1 MANKAQSHIDQAQ
14 TLWHQAKGIMDEFE
28 GKTMP
33 DDKST
38 ELDKLFD
45 QIDVEQKTAE
55 REQKASDYKKHF
67 EEPQRKHPMGSKE
80 EKGAKSP
87 DHMKAFKHYVRE
99 GKSGMYDLGIE
110 RKALSSLSDP
120 EGGFLVPDE
129 FRAELI
135 EKRRDLTFMRQLG
148 TVIQT
153 SNQSISFPTFDFDG
167 DAEWTAESAN
177 IAEEDVQ
184 NAFGKQNFTPHKLA
198 RILRIPMELTE
209 DAAINVESLMTD
221 HFARRFGEI
230 EENAFINGDSI
241 EKPLGLL
248 QAGLPETASTGTG
261 VFEADNVFDIIY
273 NIRGVYRSNAAW
285 LMHRNGVRTVRKFK
299 DNDGQYLWQPSLQAG
314 QPATLSGFPIQESE
328 FFPDFVTS
336 GSAGDPLLIFGDF
349 SFYWIV
355 DRIDMSIQR
364 LVERYA
370 EFDQIGFKMR
380 QRVDGAP
387 VQSDPFQ
394 ILTRH

>member
-1 MANKAQSHIDQAQ
+1 MPNVAQKHIDQAQ
-14 TLWHQAKGIMDEFE
+14 TLWTQAKSIMDEFE

-33 DDKST
+33 QDKSN

-45 QIDVEQKTAE
+45 QIDAEQKSAE
-55 REQKASDYKKHF
+55 REQKASELKKHF
-67 EEPQRKHPMGSKE
+67 EEPQRKHPI
-80 EKGAKSP
+80 GAKGEEGNKTPEHS
-87 DHMKAFKHYVRE
+87 KAFKHYIRE
-99 GKSGMYDLGIE
+99 GKSGIDSVIE

-120 EGGFLVPDE
+120 EGGFLVPEE

-135 EKRRDLTFMRQLG
+135 EKRRDLVFMRQMA

-153 SNQSISFPTFDFDG
+153 SNQSIGFPTFDYDG
-167 DAEWTAESAN
+167 GAEWTAESAT
-177 IAEEDVQ
+177 IAEENVL

-198 RILRIPMELTE
+198 RILRVPMELTE

-230 EENAFINGDSI
+230 EENAFINGDGV

-248 QAGLPETASTGTG
+248 QAGLPETASTGAGT
-261 VFEADNVFDIIY
+261 FEADNIFDIIY
-273 NIRGVYRSNAAW
+273 NIRGVYRSNGAW

-299 DNDGQYLWQPSLQAG
+299 DSDGQYLWQPSLQAG

-355 DRIDMSIQR
+355 DRLDMSIQR

>member
-1 MANKAQSHIDQAQ
+1 MPNVGQEHIDKAQS
-14 TLWHQAKGIMDEFE
+14 LWHQAKSIMDEFDKKE
-28 GKTMP
+28 MP
-33 DDKST
+33 KEKGE
-38 ELDKLFD
+38 ELDRLFEA
-45 QIDVEQKTAE
+45 IDASQKMAE
-55 REQKASDYKKHF
+55 RDKKAHDTKNFF
-67 EEPQRKHPMGSKE
+67 ENPVHNHPVGSKE
-80 EKGAKSP
+80 EKGAIDP
-87 DHMKAFKHYVRE
+87 QHAKAFQIYLRD
-99 GKSGMYDLGIE
+99 GKSGFSEAGIE
-110 RKALSSLSDP
+110 KKALSSLSDP
-120 EGGFLVPDE
+120 EGGFLVPQE

-135 EKRRDLTFMRQLG
+135 KKRRNLVFMRQMA
-148 TVIQT
+148 TVIST
-153 SNQSISFPTFDFDG
+153 SSQSVGVPTFDYDG
-167 DAEWTAESAN
+167 DASWTAESAQ
-177 IAEEDVQ
+177 ISEEDVT

-230 EENAFINGDSI
+230 EENAFINGDGV

-248 QAGLPETASTGTG
+248 EAGLPTTNATAPT
-261 VFEADNVFDIIY
+261 FEADDIFNIVY
-273 NIRGVYRSNAAW
+273 NIRSVYRSNGAW
-285 LMHRNGVRTVRKFK
+285 MMHREAVRRVRTFK
-299 DNDGQYLWQPSLQAG
+299 DGNGQYLWQPALTAG
-314 QPATLSGFPIQESE
+314 EPATLLGYKLTESE
-328 FFPDFVTS
+328 FFPDNVDS

-380 QRVDGAP
+380 LRVDGSP

-394 ILTRH
+394 VLVRV

>member
-1 MANKAQSHIDQAQ
+1 MGNAQTHIDKAQ
-14 TLWHQAKGIMDEFE
+14 TLWHEAKSIMDEFE
-28 GKTMP
+28 GKAMP
-33 DDKST
+33 QDKST
-38 ELDKLFD
+38 QLDTLFD
-45 QIDVEQKTAE
+45 QIDSEQKSAE
-55 REQKASDYKKHF
+55 REQKAADYKKHF
-67 EEPQRKHPMGSKE
+67 EEPQRKHPIGGKEEGSKKPE
-80 EKGAKSP
+80 HK
-87 DHMKAFKHYVRE
+87 KAFDHYIRE
-99 GKSGMYDLGIE
+99 GKSGMNDLGIE
-110 RKALSSLSDP
+110 KKVLSSLSDP

-135 EKRRDLTFMRQLG
+135 EKRRDLVFMRQMA

-153 SNQSISFPTFDFDG
+153 SNQTIGFPTFDYDG
-167 DAEWTAESAN
+167 GAEWTAENAQ

-198 RILRIPMELTE
+198 RILRMPMELTE

-230 EENAFINGDSI
+230 EENAFINGDGV

-248 QAGLPETASTGTG
+248 QSGLSETNSTGAG
-261 VFEADNVFDIIY
+261 VFAADDIFDLLY
-273 NIRGVYRSNAAW
+273 NIRGVYRANAAF

-314 QPATLSGFPIQESE
+314 QPATLSGYPIQESE

-336 GSAGDPLLIFGDF
+336 GSAGDPLMIFGDF

-387 VQSDPFQ
+387 VQKDPFQ
-394 ILTRH
+394 ILVRH